1 MFFGPCSYKS
11 SLAQHQRVLS
21 YIRSL
26 LPVLSARRTSAA
38 FLRPACLFSRALHTI
53 ADDHC
58 QSPAGPHSTMRPRGR
73 KGFVQPGDPAKL
85 GEAIVRRMRPY
96 WERQPAGNSTSHA
109 PPPRCRGDPPGVASQ
124 MPKRRTLPWPTRSSR
139 PQNDYID
146 RSAVHSGSNR
156 ACPQVTITVP
166 EAWAVCEP
174 KGGHLQTQPLHE
186 EPSHP
191 RIFARRFAAP
201 REALL
206 W

>member
-1 MFFGPCSYKS
+1 MHASIGNSTGIKFPS
-11 SLAQHQRVLS
+11 SASLSRFHAALEGQSASDGRRRRKVLLAK
-21 YIRSL
+21 
-26 LPVLSARRTSAA
+26 
-38 FLRPACLFSRALHTI
+38 
-53 ADDHC
+53 
-58 QSPAGPHSTMRPRGR
+58 R
-73 KGFVQPGDPAKL
+73 KGFVKPGDPAKL
-85 GEAIVRRMRPY
+85 GEATVRRMRPY
-96 WERQPAGNSTSHA
+96 WERQPEGNSTSHA

-156 ACPQVTITVP
+156 APPQVTMTVP

>member
-1 MFFGPCSYKS
+1 MQMTTVS
-11 SLAQHQRVLS
+11 H
-21 YIRSL
+21 
-26 LPVLSARRTSAA
+26 
-38 FLRPACLFSRALHTI
+38 LR
-53 ADDHC
+53 
-58 QSPAGPHSTMRPRGR
+58 GPHSTMRPRGR

-85 GEAIVRRMRPY
+85 GEATVRRMRTY
-96 WERQPAGNSTSHA
+96 WERQPEGNSTSHA

-156 ACPQVTITVP
+156 APPQVTMTVP